1 MRESRHPRVLSN
13 TYNPPEERPLP
24 PWISFLL
31 VATATATAGIF
42 LVAAVGAR
50 RIRRLADAPPI
61 GPGGAPRV
69 SVIVAARDEA
79 AHLRAALTSLLAQ
92 RYAALEIVLV
102 DDRSTDDTGAI
113 ADEIAAHHPAL
124 RVRHVT
130 TLPDGW
136 LGKNHALQA
145 GASDA
150 SGEFLLFTDADV
162 VFAPD
167 AIARAMTVVAAER
180 LDHLAVIPGITSP
193 SRLVRWS
200 VGSFSI
206 FFVLFTRAWQVG
218 NPRSSASI
226 GIGAFNL
233 VRTSSY
239 RAAGRHEPIRLRPD
253 DDLVLGRLLKRHGGR
268 AALWHGDR
276 TVEVDWYPS
285 ARGLVRGMEKNAYSG
300 MNYRLW
306 AAMLSLAGLVLH
318 AALFTFPLFLQGAWR
333 VVALADLAVIVGATG
348 VCARLVGQNPLC
360 ALLQPVSVLLMAFA
374 QTRAVA
380 LTIWRGGIEW
390 RGTFYSLASL
400 RGNPLP

>member
-1 MRESRHPRVLSN
+1 MHTHHAGDLSL
-13 TYNPPEERPLP
+13 PL
-24 PWISFLL
+24 WISILL
-31 VATATATAGIF
+31 VVPMTASAAVF
-42 LVAAVGAR
+42 VVAAVGTR
-50 RIRRLADAPPI
+50 RIRPLVDAPPLAA
-61 GPGGAPRV
+61 GDAPAV

-79 AHLRAALTSLLAQ
+79 SHLRAALASLLAQ
-92 RYAALEIVLV
+92 RYPALEIVLIN
-102 DDRSTDDTGAI
+102 DRSTDGTGAI
-113 ADEIAAHHPAL
+113 ADQMALDHPAL

-167 AIARAMTVVAAER
+167 AVARAMSIMTVER

-200 VGSFSI
+200 VGSFSV

-218 NPRSSASI
+218 NPRSRASI

-233 VRTSSY
+233 VRASTY
-239 RAAGRHEPIRLRPD
+239 QAAGRHEPIRLRPD

-268 AALWHGDR
+268 AAVWHGDR
-276 TVEVDWYPS
+276 TVEVDWYAS

-306 AAMLSLAGLVLH
+306 AAVLSTAGLLLH
-318 AALFTFPLFLQGAWR
+318 AALFVFPLVLHGLWR
-333 VVALADLAVIVGATG
+333 LVAIADLAVIVVATG
-348 VCARLVGQNPLC
+348 ACARLVGQSPLC

-390 RGTFYSLASL
+390 RGTFYSLSSL